1 MVSSMASVPPDV
13 PPGRPGAGR
22 ADPGWTGPERPDPGQ
37 PDPRRRDPGPPAPER
52 HSAVRLRVGAVLA
65 AALRAPV
72 SGRTGRALG
81 YCIAGLPLG
90 LAGFGAVLA
99 LVGAGTGLALTVV
112 GVVPG
117 LALLVVGLGLA
128 RSLGGGQRWLAR
140 RLLQVQLPRPP
151 PRPRRTGIAA
161 RLDSALRDGASWRAV
176 AYVALRFPLCVLGC
190 YVVVVCWA
198 YGLFLLT
205 YPIWWSIAGGPP
217 RGHDRPGL
225 SSLRS
230 PLPAGGLHV
239 ATIGGAFLLMLLAIP
254 LLLVAP
260 WLTRGVARADAWLL
274 TRLLAPADLAARVAE
289 LERTRALA
297 VDDAAARLRK
307 VERDLH
313 DGTQARLAA
322 LALTLGLAR
331 EKLDSDGAAAD
342 PDRARALVES
352 AHLSAKQAL
361 VELRDLARGIHP
373 PVLDNGLPDAL
384 ATLVTQAMIP
394 IRLATDI
401 AERPTPAIETIAYF
415 CAAELLANIVKH
427 SSAST
432 GLVEAVQRGRVLVLR
447 VADNGQG
454 GAQARPGSG
463 LSGLAER
470 VQTVDGSI
478 AVESPAGG
486 PTVVTVEL
494 PMHA

>member
-1 MVSSMASVPPDV
+1 MVSSMASVPPD
-13 PPGRPGAGR
+13 RPGAGQ
-22 ADPGWTGPERPDPGQ
+22 AAPGWSGPERPDPV
-37 PDPRRRDPGPPAPER
+37 RPGPG
-52 HSAVRLRVGAVLA
+52 RLRARGMLV

-72 SGRTGRALG
+72 SSRTGRALG

-90 LAGFGAVLA
+90 LAGFAAVLA

-112 GVVPG
+112 GIVPG
-117 LALLVVGLGLA
+117 LALLVLGLGLA
-128 RSLGGGQRWLAR
+128 RRLGACQRWLAR
-140 RLLQVQLPRPP
+140 RLLQVQLPEPP
-151 PRPRRTGIAA
+151 PRPRRTGVAA

-176 AYVALRFPLCVLGC
+176 AYVALRFPLSCLSCYAILGL
-190 YVVVVCWA
+190 WA
-198 YGLFLLT
+198 SGLFYLT
-205 YPIWWSIAGGPP
+205 YPIWWTIADGVQ
-217 RGHDRPGL
+217 RGRVRSGA
-225 SSLRS
+225 SSLLS
-230 PLPAGGLHV
+230 PLPAGGLHI
-239 ATIGGAFLLMLLAIP
+239 ATIGGAFLVMLIAIP

-260 WLTRGVARADAWLL
+260 WLTRGLALADAWLL
-274 TRLLAPADLAARVAE
+274 THLLAPTRLAARVAE

-331 EKLDSDGAAAD
+331 EKLDSRAD
-342 PDRARALVES
+342 PADPERARALVES

-394 IRLATDI
+394 VRLDTDI

-415 CAAELLANIVKH
+415 CAAELIANIVKH
-427 SSAST
+427 STASA
-432 GLVEAVQRGRVLVLR
+432 GLVAAVQRGRVLVLR

-470 VQTVDGSI
+470 VRIVDGSI